1 MRVELVHL
9 TLDLVFE
16 GFSPNATV
24 VDAARGSGPSH
35 RGFLATGLARY
46 QWQVRPPGTRRSVLP
61 ALGVHINCG
70 ALGIAVFC
78 LWLAA
83 LKLDEQPIDDTR
95 DLKFDPVNSITPY
108 WQIQSGRI
116 CPLRSQA
123 DLSTPWSGIL
133 HGLREQGMQRR
144 KPKRFRYIDAPSE
157 TEPRLGIPATLSSR
171 PPWPRCRSVRTG
183 RLHRPGT

>member
-1 MRVELVHL
+1 MPR
-9 TLDLVFE
+9 
-16 GFSPNATV
+16 
-24 VDAARGSGPSH
+24 AARGLLIEAFSRLVWRATNGKFARRELVGLYSQLWESTSTAEL
-35 RGFLATGLARY
+35 LASPCSAFS
-46 QWQVRPPGTRRSVLP
+46 WQLSSSTSSRS
-61 ALGVHINCG
+61 AM
-70 ALGIAVFC
+70 
-78 LWLAA
+78 
-83 LKLDEQPIDDTR
+83 TR
-95 DLKFDPVNSITPY
+95 DLKFDPVDSITPY

-116 CPLRSQA
+116 CSLRSQA

-133 HGLREQGMQRR
+133 HGLREEGMQRR